1 MNNLDK
7 VKNLDL
13 TKDDFT
19 CVINKYVDMLYNNIT
34 MNSNIIYKNNTIN
47 SNVNNITDND
57 IAEHFFDWCEGGNVF
72 YNDFENIKG
81 NEETILKRIEFMKIF
96 CEYTDNLSDFL
107 LGVYNNIG

>member
-19 CVINKYVDMLYNNIT
+19 CVVNKYVDMLYNNIT
-34 MNSNIIYKNNTIN
+34 IN
-47 SNVNNITDND
+47 SNITDND